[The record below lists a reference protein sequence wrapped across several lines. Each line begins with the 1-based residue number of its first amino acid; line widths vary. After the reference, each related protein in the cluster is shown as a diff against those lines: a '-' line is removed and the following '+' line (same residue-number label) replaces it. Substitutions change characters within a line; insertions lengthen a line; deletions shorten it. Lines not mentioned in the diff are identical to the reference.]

1 MASNDDD
8 DSSDSPEREP
18 EEEVFSEES
27 SMNQLDTFE
36 KKLHARRACGILFS
50 DDGDTPS
57 TSLEPCRPKSRRRSV
72 EESSNDWM

>member
-18 EEEVFSEES
+18 EEEVFSEET

-36 KKLHARRACGILFS
+36 KKLHARHACGILFS

-57 TSLEPCRPKSRRRSV
+57 TSSEPRRPKSRRRSV
-72 EESSNDWM
+72 EESSDDWM